1 MSDRIVKSSIAA
13 LAILVGL
20 TQVPAGNAQAAPTPA
35 KPSTTKTAPPVKPA
49 PAKVTPAPAV
59 KPTPTRA
66 IPAPVAPTTSLPPNV
81 PRAVPSTVQTVP
93 NGRPVISSVAGGGR
107 GAVKSSAVSTVGAA
121 TVAVPGRPPIP
132 SATQVQRSS
141 IPASAGRA
149 PIPVPGSS
157 GLVPAASR
165 SYITSPSSGRS
176 PIPSISGSGSG
187 SGAGGGTSQA
197 VASQGGAL
205 GTVQWG
211 QGMLTVYG
219 CGRQGAQVVC
229 DTDFNNQNQN
239 QTHVEINWWRD
250 AYLVDQFGDRHNRGS
265 AYFVNGEGLPRES
278 IEIPYGQS
286 ARYIFVFNDVSPNV
300 AQVSLHSPYGP
311 LDIENI
317 GLDTAAVAN
326 GNQAADASGQANAD
340 PNSVA
345 GTAQSLKNTGKQRAA
360 DAQKKAVGTGQD
372 AVQKL
377 LDKVPH

>member
-1 MSDRIVKSSIAA
+1 
-13 LAILVGL
+13 
-20 TQVPAGNAQAAPTPA
+20 VPT
-35 KPSTTKTAPPVKPA
+35 
-49 PAKVTPAPAV
+49 
-59 KPTPTRA
+59 
-66 IPAPVAPTTSLPPNV
+66 
-81 PRAVPSTVQTVP
+81 
-93 NGRPVISSVAGGGR
+93 
-107 GAVKSSAVSTVGAA
+107 
-121 TVAVPGRPPIP
+121 
-132 SATQVQRSS
+132 
-141 IPASAGRA
+141 
-149 PIPVPGSS
+149 
-157 GLVPAASR
+157 ASR
-165 SYITSPSSGRS
+165 SYITSPSSSRS

-187 SGAGGGTSQA
+187 AGGASQA
-197 VASQGGAL
+197 IASQGGAL

-211 QGMLTVYG
+211 QGMLTIYG

-311 LDIENI
+311 MDIENI

-326 GNQAADASGQANAD
+326 GNQAADASGQTNTD

-345 GTAQSLKNTGKQRAA
+345 GAAQSLKDAGKQRAA
-360 DAQKKAVGTGQD
+360 DAQKKALGTGQD
-372 AVQKL
+372 ALQKV